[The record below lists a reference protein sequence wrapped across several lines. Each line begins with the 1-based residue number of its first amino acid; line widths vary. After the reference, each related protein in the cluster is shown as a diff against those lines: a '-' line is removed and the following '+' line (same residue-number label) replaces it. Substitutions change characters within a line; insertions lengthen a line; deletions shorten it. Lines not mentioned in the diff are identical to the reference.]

1 MPYCDW
7 EDVKLIIDTGMA
19 SGDIAGV
26 ITLADE
32 EIDTRELTGAAWTAN
47 NLKRLSMLIAA
58 EMLANNDTAA
68 RAVGDGTQVLGNP
81 SKKYRQQA
89 EDLIQRLSA
98 QGGGEIAFV
107 AYSEPEE

>member
-1 MPYCDW
+1 MANCTYS
-7 EDVKLIIDTGMA
+7 DVRLIIDTGMS
-19 SGDIAGV
+19 SGDIASV

-32 EIDTRELTGAAWTAN
+32 EITTRELTGSAWTAN
-47 NLKRLSMLIAA
+47 NLKHLSMLIAA

-89 EDLIQRLSA
+89 EDLIERLSA
-98 QGGGEIAFV
+98 QGGSEIAFV